1 MLSELTI
8 RNFAIIDDL
17 SLSLARGMTVLSG
30 ETGAGKSILIDAL
43 GLLLGDRADSD
54 AVRDGEA
61 RAEITAAFVLHD
73 AQQAQ
78 QWLREYALDDG
89 DNAILRRVISR
100 EGRSR
105 NWINGAPVNARD
117 LAALGEFLVDIH
129 GQHEHQ
135 SLLKSPVQRNILD
148 AHGAHTKHLQAV
160 AAKHIALNALEQ
172 RIADLEQLDASGQ
185 SRLELLRYQ
194 VNELQALNLQAD
206 ALEKLEA
213 EHRRLG
219 NAERLISE
227 GQSALNLLYDNEDNA
242 AINLLGAAERLLI
255 DLSEIEPDFVQAVEM
270 ATGAR
275 IQTAEAADSLRR
287 QLEQLELDPQ
297 RLAEIDSRLA
307 EIQDIARKHHCRPR
321 ELPEYTQRLNTELDE
336 LENAQELLQKLYAQ
350 QQQALTNYHAA
361 AKALHQARV
370 KAGAGL
376 ATEVSATI
384 SGLGMPQGEFA
395 VAVEFEE
402 HRPPSVH
409 GLDRISFL
417 VSANPGQKARPLEKV
432 ASGGELSRISLAI
445 QVAAAASTRVPTL
458 VFDEVDAGIGG
469 GVAEIVG
476 RLLRRLGA
484 DRQAL
489 CVTHLPQVAAQA
501 QQHLVV
507 AKTVSKNHTRTQI
520 TALDAAA
527 RVQELARMLGGMDI
541 TEQTRAHAS
550 EMLAQANG

>member
-17 SLSLARGMTVLSG
+17 SLTLAQGMTVLSG

-73 AQQAQ
+73 AAQAQ
-78 QWLREYALDDG
+78 QWLREHDLDDG
-89 DNAILRRVISR
+89 DEAILRRVISR
-100 EGRSR
+100 EDRSR

-135 SLLKSPVQRNILD
+135 SLLKSPVQRQILD
-148 AHGAHTKHLQAV
+148 AHGAHTKQVQAV
-160 AAKHIALNALEQ
+160 ATNHATLNALEQ

-194 VNELQALNLQAD
+194 ANELQALNLQAD
-206 ALEKLEA
+206 ALDELEA

-219 NAERLISE
+219 NAERLISD
-227 GQSALNLLYDNEDNA
+227 GQNALNLLYDNEDDA
-242 AINLLGAAERLLI
+242 AVNLLGAAERLLK
-255 DLSEIEPDFVQAVEM
+255 DLSEIDPNFAPATEM
-270 ATGAR
+270 AASAR

-287 QLEQLELDPQ
+287 RLEQLDLDPQ
-297 RLAEIDSRLA
+297 RLTEIDNRLA
-307 EIQDIARKHHCRPR
+307 EIQDIARKHHCRPKD
-321 ELPEYTQRLNTELDE
+321 LPEHTQRLNTELDE
-336 LENAQELLQKLYAQ
+336 LENAQGLLQQLRVEHE
-350 QQQALTNYHAA
+350 QALAAYQAA
-361 AKALHQARV
+361 AKTLHKARS
-370 KAGAGL
+370 KAGASL
-376 ATEVSATI
+376 SAEVTTTI
-384 SGLGMPQGEFA
+384 RGLGMPQGVFEID
-395 VAVEFEE
+395 VELDAQ
-402 HRPPSVH
+402 RPPSAH
-409 GLDRISFL
+409 GLDRINFL
-417 VSANPGQKARPLEKV
+417 VSANPGQKARALDKV

-507 AKTVSKNHTRTQI
+507 AKTVSKKRTRTQI
-520 TALDAAA
+520 TVLDADD